1 MLSLKQMNKLALI
14 EKCITDL
21 DSSIA
26 EMKSSLQ
33 SLEEDMQ
40 NDTKSSAGDKFETSR
55 EMMSQEREKLMYRIN
70 LQQKQRNMLAHL
82 PTQKKNKA
90 GLGSLI
96 FTDKQCF
103 FLSQSLGKR
112 LFQGFE
118 IIFISVQAPIAQQL
132 INKEVGDG
140 FQWNGTQYKIVDLV

>member
-14 EKCITDL
+14 EKCLTDL

-90 GLGSLI
+90 PPSSPE
-96 FTDKQCF
+96 DQCP
-103 FLSQSLGKR
+103 L
-112 LFQGFE
+112 
-118 IIFISVQAPIAQQL
+118 P
-132 INKEVGDG
+132 
-140 FQWNGTQYKIVDLV
+140 

>member
-1 MLSLKQMNKLALI
+1 
-14 EKCITDL
+14 
-21 DSSIA
+21 
-26 EMKSSLQ
+26 
-33 SLEEDMQ
+33 
-40 NDTKSSAGDKFETSR
+40 
-55 EMMSQEREKLMYRIN
+55 
-70 LQQKQRNMLAHL
+70 MLAHL

-90 GLGSLI
+90 CLGSLI

-132 INKEVGDG
+132 INKEIGDG